1 MYKIAGSIFETWG
14 HVPMLATQKKPFSFL
29 VVRNHIIGINMLH
42 CTLFYCF
49 PVTTNMKIW
58 WNEWMCF
65 TILLFTTS
73 LLACGEWGVG
83 NPTIDDGHFYFLFY
97 NILTYILCIFMPYFL
112 GYLIKRFI
120 ENPILKVH
128 LFIHFGLILIK
139 IPWEILGLIVGH
151 PRVCPPIQ
159 VVGTTPIN
167 RTEAFI
173 ERVTRIARSR

>member
-42 CTLFYCF
+42 CTIFYCF
-49 PVTTNMKIW
+49 PVTTKMKIW

-128 LFIHFGLILIK
+128 LFIHFWPHFEKNTLGDTGLNCWPPTSL
-139 IPWEILGLIVGH
+139 PTHSSGRYH
-151 PRVCPPIQ
+151 PHQ
-159 VVGTTPIN
+159 
-167 RTEAFI
+167 
-173 ERVTRIARSR
+173 